1 MVPLHGCR
9 IVERTQAYTS
19 YDIVCIVLH
28 VTNMREIYPMDTRTH
43 SATWWELMVVVVTVW
58 GKQKH
63 VLDIGTI

>member
-9 IVERTQAYTS
+9 IVERTQVYTS
-19 YDIVCIVLH
+19 YDIVCIVLR

-43 SATWWELMVVVVTVW
+43 LATWWESMVVVVTVW